1 MAQAATAKRTQRIE
15 ARISPAALSTVRRAA
30 EIQGRSI
37 SDFVVAAAQEVAER
51 TIERTHLIHV
61 TVTDYERIMG
71 VLSKPPKVT
80 PGWKRAVKSHR
91 KLIRPGR

>member
-1 MAQAATAKRTQRIE
+1 MAQVARRTQRIE
-15 ARISPAALSTVRRAA
+15 ARISPYALKTVRRAA

-51 TIERTHLIHV
+51 TIERTQIIRV
-61 TVTDYERIMG
+61 SMADQERIMK

-80 PGWKRAVKSHR
+80 PALKRAFAAHR
-91 KLIRPGR
+91 KLIRSSE

>member
-1 MAQAATAKRTQRIE
+1 MAKEAAKRTQRIE

-51 TIERTHLIHV
+51 TVERTHNIQV
-61 TVTDYERIMG
+61 TLADFERIMN
-71 VLSKPPKVT
+71 VLSKPPKLT
-80 PGWKRAVKSHR
+80 PGWKRAVKARR
-91 KLIRPGR
+91 KLIHPDR

>member
-1 MAQAATAKRTQRIE
+1 MAQAAKRTQRIE
-15 ARISPAALSTVRRAA
+15 ARISPDALKVVRRAA

-51 TIERTHLIHV
+51 TVERTQRIRLSMA
-61 TVTDYERIMG
+61 DQERVFE

-80 PGWKRAVKSHR
+80 PALKRAFAAHR
-91 KLIRPGR
+91 KLIRSSE

>member
-1 MAQAATAKRTQRIE
+1 MAQAAKRTQRIE
-15 ARISPAALSTVRRAA
+15 ARISPYALKAVRRAA

-51 TIERTHLIHV
+51 TIERTQIIRV
-61 TVTDYERIMG
+61 SMADQERIMK

-80 PGWKRAVKSHR
+80 PALKRAFAAHR
-91 KLIRPGR
+91 KHIRSSE